1 MTTESIGP
9 QKYASPRRGRIFNL
23 LFLGGGGGGG
33 GGGRC
38 RSTFNLDFAMDTVC
52 ACAKGCGLTHSC
64 KQARRPQMALNF
76 VELQTG
82 PTRVTERKS
91 LR

>member
-23 LFLGGGGGGG
+23 LFLGGG
-33 GGGRC
+33 RC

-52 ACAKGCGLTHSC
+52 ACAKGCGRTQL
-64 KQARRPQMALNF
+64 QAGAAAADGL
-76 VELQTG
+76 ELQTG